1 MSVFDTSE
9 LEIPTAIT
17 VSPFKVT
24 FNTQSIDSLRAGLTV
39 YRHFLEQEEAFD
51 DFYCRIRFCLETG
64 SSDVLGELF
73 DKPLVTLLMR
83 YAGHDDKDIQPELS
97 LARSYLPMESVFFL
111 FACQHP
117 QLEADIEATAKV
129 MCQTSRRINNSSNM
143 WISDADVFG
152 LQALLMIAMHY
163 PRLTYL
169 LAGYIVPNWDTEH
182 APYGEEV
189 LGVVASHLGY
199 NEHTLKAFC
208 YCDNAN
214 AQAQMFNLKYT
225 AYDEQKHALGEH
237 SASLLQIFREDP
249 LEFERFR
256 AALKERF
263 VEQDFLQTNNNER
276 EYCEKPI
283 ERIMLSIVSP
293 ISWHRD
299 SDNNLETLSQTF
311 IDSPTDDV
319 AADLTL
325 EIEQYLGRP
334 IVAPKVIE
342 EEPLGDLYYTWGTGE
357 EEWKA
362 FVCEGVDNGK
372 ALWHYIVSGENPQ
385 VLDTIT
391 PCDIETV
398 AKTGNFKIN
407 HHIQY
412 FTGPYECLA
421 SQLEH
426 ILYNLIADWTMRNQS
441 GEPNEAEGRFKLF
454 RMLDVIH
461 RWNDKH
467 PFHPDFVSKMVEE
480 YQFFTDADFIAR
492 FNGDWRI
499 LFNRYVESFSS
510 YSGSVDHSDAI
521 AVYRLIADH
530 REQVFE
536 LIMQAD
542 FADHYHLEVQL
553 TACAAILN
561 FDLEQGI
568 CDQLTQQVS
577 RFLSAHL
584 PVAALAAI
592 DHYSHCDELQ
602 GYGDELTDE
611 QKASYQQKRTAIVGY
626 LDGTHQDQQL
636 ATTSLAAYQQCDSI
650 KYQVNPVQP
659 YYLFIS
665 HFHKSG
671 QKLLVCADVYA
682 RYLAATTPNSTDVF
696 SRRFLD
702 LWLLIA
708 PLKTAYLLSK
718 FYVDEALET
727 QVQYEHLASRLEVLS
742 PVTQQAIIIER
753 RIDDLSYWEDKQAL
767 LASLFDAYIAQ
778 SEEQNGAIEQ
788 ALALILPRHRQ
799 TFMLELKKYA
809 PQLTLHYFD
818 QEIITVILAQFK
830 RYITRHNSPAHELTL
845 EQQQH
850 FQLFNHYL
858 RLDRLADETEIS
870 QLTSVLQTEHVSTL
884 EGEYGEAEL
893 STLFWFIQ
901 PERQANIM
909 SLFAHTPQLALS
921 ELYNEREDDN
931 QESKALWLCQRALQL
946 GAEQSHLLTL
956 MVKNDWLRTLK
967 HFAQQDDIIEHL
979 NQLTLEDLEA
989 TLIKLAQQGKFEP
1002 IINYYHDHR
1011 SRHIRD
1017 LIAEIQLG
1025 RYAPKP
1031 NPDIEIMDYGIYVDG
1046 HEGDE
1051 VEGTQQEEIE
1061 QSEFKT
1067 IAQLE
1072 HRQQSHLVEIELNR
1086 TFGVRLEY
1094 FSNDDNDDGEEES
1107 PQQVALTIRLHHPYI
1122 AQQQGYVS
1130 EWQSTIEV
1138 DCSAFIGWTM
1148 SHKSLCIPGV
1158 YRFDIFDDAENLIV
1172 TKTFHVMESRPI
1184 RVKPIIDLYQ
1194 SNQLDKQSIG
1204 SVNLNRE
1211 GLAIVAPC
1219 HVNSALNLSNRLT
1232 TNIAQ
1237 VYCYHQNKRLAL
1249 CEIELS
1255 HDVAQHWYPAA
1266 NQLVPSIETRLKGK
1280 HLLLGTTAA
1289 VEKALA
1295 QPKLWKKLL
1304 TKAMP
1309 AAVFQPDPLQAENV
1323 IGLHLNQKGVQV
1335 LFGYSTEGEL
1345 CRVLIVH
1352 CKHGLLRRFYLHMME
1367 KLAMKTLAEVGPN
1380 PMI

>member
-1 MSVFDTSE
+1 MSAFDSSE
-9 LEIPTAIT
+9 LETSAVIT
-17 VSPFKVT
+17 TSPFTVA
-24 FNTQSIDSLRAGLTV
+24 FNPQSIDSLRAGLIT
-39 YRHFLEQEEAFD
+39 YRQLLDQEEAFG
-51 DFYCRIRFCLETG
+51 DFCCRIRFCLETG
-64 SSDVLGELF
+64 SRDILGELF
-73 DKPLVTLLMR
+73 DNPLVTLLLR
-83 YAGHDDKDIQPELS
+83 YAGHDDKEIQPELS
-97 LARSYLPMESVFFL
+97 LSQSYLPMESVFFL

-117 QLEADIEATAKV
+117 QLEAEIEATAKV
-129 MCQTSRRINNSSNM
+129 MCHTSRRINDSAHM
-143 WISDADVFG
+143 WISDTEVFG

-169 LAGYIVPNWDTEH
+169 LAGYVVPNWDTEH

-214 AQAQMFNLKYT
+214 AQAQMFNLNYP
-225 AYDEQKHALGEH
+225 AYDEQKHALGEN

-249 LEFERFR
+249 HEFERFK

-263 VEQDFLQTNNNER
+263 VEQDFLQTNNNGR

-283 ERIMLSIVSP
+283 ERVMLSIVSP
-293 ISWHRD
+293 ISWHNFSD
-299 SDNNLETLSQTF
+299 SDNNLDTLSQTF

-342 EEPLGDLYYTWGTGE
+342 EEPLGDIYYTWGTGE

-362 FVCEGVDNGK
+362 FVCEGIDNGK
-372 ALWHYIVSGENPQ
+372 ALWEYIVSGENPQ
-385 VLDTIT
+385 ILDTVK
-391 PCDIETV
+391 PCNIETV
-398 AKTGNFKIN
+398 AKAGNFKIN

-454 RMLDVIH
+454 RLLDVIH
-461 RWNDKH
+461 RWNDKQA
-467 PFHPDFVSKMVEE
+467 FHPDFVSKMVEE
-480 YQFFTDADFIAR
+480 YQFFTDAEFIAR

-499 LFNRYVESFSS
+499 LFNRYVESFSG
-510 YSGSVDHSDAI
+510 YSGSIDHSEAI

-530 REQVFE
+530 RDQVFT

-553 TACAAILN
+553 TACAVILN
-561 FDLEQGI
+561 FDLEQGL
-568 CDQLTQQVS
+568 CDQLTGEVS
-577 RFLSAHL
+577 AFLSAHL
-584 PVAALAAI
+584 PAAALAAI
-592 DHYSHCDELQ
+592 DHYSDDDEYRR
-602 GYGDELTDE
+602 YGNELTDE
-611 QKASYQQKRTAIVGY
+611 QKASCQQQRNAIVGY
-626 LDGTHQDQQL
+626 LDGTHQDRQL
-636 ATTSLAAYQQCDSI
+636 ATTSFAAYQQCDSV

-665 HFHKSG
+665 HYHKNG

-718 FYVDEALET
+718 FYVDDALET
-727 QVQYEHLASRLEVLS
+727 QRQYEHLASRLEVLS
-742 PVTQQAIIIER
+742 PITQQAIIIER

-778 SEEQNGAIEQ
+778 AEEQNGAIEQ
-788 ALALILPRHRQ
+788 ALALILPSHKQ

-818 QEIITVILAQFK
+818 QEIITVILTQFK
-830 RYITRHNSPAHELTL
+830 RYITRHNSQAHELTL
-845 EQQQH
+845 EQQQQ
-850 FQLFNHYL
+850 FELFNHYL
-858 RLDRLADETEIS
+858 RLGRLADETEIS
-870 QLTSVLQTEHVSTL
+870 QLTSVLQTVHVSTL
-884 EGEYGEAEL
+884 EGEYGEAQL
-893 STLFWFIQ
+893 SVLFWFVQ

-909 SLFAHTPQLALS
+909 SLFAHTPELSLS

-931 QESKALWLCQRALQL
+931 QESKALWLCQQALQL

-956 MVKNDWLRTLK
+956 MVKEEWLTTLK
-967 HFAQQDDIIEHL
+967 YFAQQDDIIEHL
-979 NQLTLEDLEA
+979 DQLSLEDLEA
-989 TLIKLAQQGKFEP
+989 TLITLAQQGKFEP
-1002 IINYYHDHR
+1002 IINHYHDHR

-1017 LIAEIQLG
+1017 VVAQIQSG
-1025 RYAPKP
+1025 RYAPKS
-1031 NPDIEIMDYGIYVDG
+1031 NPGIEIMDYGLYVDG
-1046 HEGDE
+1046 RENDHAESD
-1051 VEGTQQEEIE
+1051 QQEDIE
-1061 QSEFKT
+1061 HGEFNI

-1072 HRQQSHLVEIELNR
+1072 HRQQTHLVELELKR
-1086 TFGVRLEY
+1086 TFGLRLEY
-1094 FSNDDNDDGEEES
+1094 FADEDDDREYPE
-1107 PQQVALTIRLHHPYI
+1107 QVALTIRLHHPYI
-1122 AQQQGYVS
+1122 AQQQGYLS
-1130 EWQSTIEV
+1130 EWEASIEV

-1148 SHKSLCIPGV
+1148 SHKSLCIPGI
-1158 YRFDIFDDAENLIV
+1158 YRFDIFDDGENLIV
-1172 TKTFHVMESRPI
+1172 TKTFHVMENRPI
-1184 RVKPIIDLYQ
+1184 RVDPVIELYQ
-1194 SNQLDKQSIG
+1194 SSTLQKQSLG
-1204 SVNLNRE
+1204 SVNLNGE
-1211 GLAIVAPC
+1211 SLAIVAPC
-1219 HVNSALNLSNRLT
+1219 QPISVLNLSNRLMQ
-1232 TNIAQ
+1232 NIAQ
-1237 VYCYHQNKRLAL
+1237 VYCYLQDKKLAL

-1266 NQLVPSIETRLKGK
+1266 NQLVPTIEMRLKGK
-1280 HLLLGTTAA
+1280 HLLLGTSGA
-1289 VEKALA
+1289 VEKAVN
-1295 QPKLWKKLL
+1295 QPKLWQKLL
-1304 TKAMP
+1304 TKVAP
-1309 AAVFQPDPLQAENV
+1309 ASTFQPDPLQAANV
-1323 IGLHLNQKGVQV
+1323 IGLHLNQKGMQV

-1345 CRVLIVH
+1345 CKILIVH
-1352 CKHGLLRRFYLHMME
+1352 CKHGLLRRFYLHMMA
-1367 KLAMKTLAEVGPN
+1367 KLATKTLDEMGPS
-1380 PMI
+1380 PVI